1 MRLLAMLVTVVAL
14 AAQGSVS
21 PMAPCPDCASEARIK
36 AVSEEFSAD
45 IHAQKGMTCIG
56 CHETVK
62 GSSTAISYTI
72 KRKRI
77 PELCGS
83 CHADPARIKQFNP
96 SLRTDQLSQYRTS
109 VHGIK
114 FAHGDMQV
122 AICTDCHTVHTIRP
136 ASDPRSSVH
145 PLNVAETCKRCHS
158 DAAYMKPYGVATDQ
172 FAGYVE
178 SVHYKAMV
186 EAGDLSA
193 PTCTTCHGSHG
204 AAPPGVMA
212 VANVC
217 ATCHVLQGKFFEE
230 SPHKQAFAKLELPG
244 CVTCHESHRIHH
256 PDDNFVGTGKSAVC
270 GTCHIASEPAGQMAD
285 GTHSN
290 FLHLTADIASAK
302 SLLER
307 AARSGMDV
315 ADAELE
321 LTQAND
327 ALIKARVSLHSAQP
341 ARVAADLEAGK
352 KIVANAYV
360 AGNAALRER
369 NNRRKAVML
378 PVIAL
383 AALFVTAGLYVRALE
398 KRASN

>member
-21 PMAPCPDCASEARIK
+21 PMAPCPDYASEARIK

-136 ASDPRSSVH
+136 ALDPRSSVH

-193 PTCTTCHGSHG
+193 PTCTTCHG
-204 AAPPGVMA
+204 MA

>member
-1 MRLLAMLVTVVAL
+1 MRLLAMLVTGVAL

-21 PMAPCPDCASEARIK
+21 PAAACPDCASGDRIK
-36 AVSEEFSAD
+36 AVSEEFSSD
-45 IHAQKGMTCIG
+45 IHAQKGMTCTA

-62 GSSTAISYTI
+62 GSSKAISYTI
-72 KRKRI
+72 KRNRT

-83 CHADPARIKQFNP
+83 CHADAARIKQFNP
-96 SLRTDQLSQYRTS
+96 SLRTDQLGQYRTS
-109 VHGIK
+109 VHGVK
-114 FAHGDMQV
+114 FSHGDMQV

-136 ASDPRSSVH
+136 ASDPRSSVY
-145 PLNVAETCKRCHS
+145 PLNVAATCKRCHS

-217 ATCHVLQGKFFEE
+217 ASCHVLQGKFFEE

-327 ALIKARVSLHSAQP
+327 ALMKARVSLHSAQP
-341 ARVAADLEAGK
+341 DRVVADLEAGK
-352 KIVANAYV
+352 KIVANACV
-360 AGNAALRER
+360 AGNAALRAR

-398 KRASN
+398 KRAGN